1 MVWWLY
7 TLNIVKIHETTCKS
21 GRHFDSNHQFF
32 SISMLCRSYSSTS
45 WSEESWWKENW
56 GSSSGSPKNPKK
68 SFDRNYSHQH
78 WVSKM
83 IHTWKKSPID
93 PWTLK
98 IWFLILLSSCYTFP
112 FKFYSVCSYK
122 NFVSDQDNNLYQMS
136 LSILMACFPDDV
148 WSYML
153 LISGS

>member
-1 MVWWLY
+1 MTSTSVFFLLWWKNCDSDLFALILINISGSTNWQGGGGGRRNIKRWSKLLSISYVWFQLISLIYMVWWLY

-83 IHTWKKSPID
+83 IHTWKKSPIG
-93 PWTLK
+93 P
-98 IWFLILLSSCYTFP
+98 
-112 FKFYSVCSYK
+112 
-122 NFVSDQDNNLYQMS
+122 
-136 LSILMACFPDDV
+136 
-148 WSYML
+148 
-153 LISGS
+153 